1 MASTK
6 AAKILKRTAVGGT
19 LVCALSAILWL
30 TSRSIDGKPVL
41 ITAAIVLVAA
51 ALEVARMG
59 KLAPLDLRATLLVSA
74 LGALMLAT
82 FAMSGDALRSQAIGA
97 PAEYLAEL
105 YQPSYPI
112 ELGFVA
118 LLAAAAYA
126 WTALGLPRVVLYAA
140 ALLGFAL
147 YLGGETHQTMSRLRV
162 ASIVLGVWL
171 VATVPMV
178 VWVKKRGR
186 DLAIAIAIAV
196 WLVPPLPAL
205 WAFWREWGIHSLV
218 ALLVLSKCG
227 DTFGYY
233 VGNAIGKRHPFP
245 SISPGKT
252 VAGCV
257 GSLVGTAIVGGVLAH
272 FDLLHTSYHASIVS
286 GMVGGALINVAAQA
300 GDLLESWVKRRA
312 GVKDSSTVFG
322 PSGGVLDQI
331 DSLLLT
337 IPVAGLIWAVVLE
350 VG

>member
-6 AAKILKRTAVGGT
+6 AAKILKRTAVGGS
-19 LVCALSAILWL
+19 LVGVLSAILWW
-30 TSRSIDGKPVL
+30 TSQSSDGKPIL
-41 ITAAIVLVAA
+41 IAAAIVLVAA

-59 KLAPLDLRATLLVSA
+59 KLTALQLRPTLLVASF
-74 LGALMLAT
+74 GALMLAT
-82 FAMSGDALRSQAIGA
+82 FAMSGDELRALAVGA
-97 PAEYLAEL
+97 PAQYFAEL
-105 YQPSYPI
+105 YRPSLLVEY
-112 ELGFVA
+112 GFVA
-118 LLAAAAYA
+118 LLAAAAFA
-126 WTALGLPRVVLYAA
+126 WTALGWPRIVLYAI
-140 ALLGFAL
+140 ALLGIAL
-147 YLGGETHQTMSRLRV
+147 IGNETHETMSRLKV

-171 VATVPMV
+171 VATLPVV

-186 DLAIAIAIAV
+186 GLAIAIAIAV

-205 WAFWREWGIHSLV
+205 WAFWREWGMHSLV

-245 SISPGKT
+245 GISPGKT

-257 GSLVGTAIVGGVLAH
+257 GSLVGAAAVGGVLAH
-272 FDLLHTSYHASIVS
+272 FDLLHASYRASVVS

-300 GDLLESWVKRRA
+300 GDLLESWVKRKS

-337 IPVAGLIWAVVLE
+337 VPAASLIWFVVLE